1 MEKELQS
8 QKSIYIRAKRNS
20 SLCQSN
26 NIEIPDLEELI
37 KGNLFLNNNYNIVNK
52 VSIPL
57 IIVNHNSY
65 SM

>member
-8 QKSIYIRAKRNS
+8 QKSIYITAKRNS

-26 NIEIPDLEELI
+26 TIVIPDLEELI
-37 KGNLFLNNNYNIVNK
+37 NANLFLTNYNIVNQ

>member
-1 MEKELQS
+1 MKKELQS
-8 QKSIYIRAKRNS
+8 QKSIYITAKRNS

-26 NIEIPDLEELI
+26 TIVIPDLEELI
-37 KGNLFLNNNYNIVNK
+37 NANLFLTNYNIVNK

>member
-26 NIEIPDLEELI
+26 NIVVPDLEELI
-37 KGNLFLNNNYNIVNK
+37 KGNLFLNNYNIENK

>member
-26 NIEIPDLEELI
+26 NIVVPDIEQLT
-37 KGNLFLNNNYNIVNK
+37 KANLFLNNYNIENK

>member
-8 QKSIYIRAKRNS
+8 QKSIYITAKRNS

-26 NIEIPDLEELI
+26 TIVIPDLEELI
-37 KGNLFLNNNYNIVNK
+37 TANLFLTNYNIVNK

>member
-8 QKSIYIRAKRNS
+8 QKSIYITSKRNS

-26 NIEIPDLEELI
+26 TIVIPDLEELI
-37 KGNLFLNNNYNIVNK
+37 NANLFLTNYNIVNK

>member
-8 QKSIYIRAKRNS
+8 QKSIYITAKRNS
-20 SLCQSN
+20 SLYQSN
-26 NIEIPDLEELI
+26 TIVIPDLEELI
-37 KGNLFLNNNYNIVNK
+37 NANLFLTNYNIVNK

>member
-8 QKSIYIRAKRNS
+8 QKSIYITAKRNS

-26 NIEIPDLEELI
+26 TIVIPDLEELI
-37 KGNLFLNNNYNIVNK
+37 NANLFLTNYNIVNK

-57 IIVNHNSY
+57 IIVNHNTY

>member
-26 NIEIPDLEELI
+26 NIVVPDLEELI
-37 KGNLFLNNNYNIVNK
+37 KGNLFLNNYYIDNI

>member
-8 QKSIYIRAKRNS
+8 QKSIYITAKRNS

-26 NIEIPDLEELI
+26 TIVTPDLEELI
-37 KGNLFLNNNYNIVNK
+37 NANLFLTNYNIVNK

>member
-1 MEKELQS
+1 MEKELKS
-8 QKSIYIRAKRNS
+8 QKSIYITAKRNS

-26 NIEIPDLEELI
+26 TIVIPDLEELI
-37 KGNLFLNNNYNIVNK
+37 NANLFLTNYNIVNK

>member
-8 QKSIYIRAKRNS
+8 QKSIYITAKRNS

-26 NIEIPDLEELI
+26 NIVIPDLEELI
-37 KGNLFLNNNYNIVNK
+37 NANLFLTNYNIVNK

>member
-8 QKSIYIRAKRNS
+8 QKSIYITAKRNS

-26 NIEIPDLEELI
+26 TIVIPDLEELI
-37 KGNLFLNNNYNIVNK
+37 NANLFLTNYNIVNK

-57 IIVNHNSY
+57 IIVNNNSY

>member
-8 QKSIYIRAKRNS
+8 QKSIYIKAKRNS

-26 NIEIPDLEELI
+26 TIVIPDLEELI
-37 KGNLFLNNNYNIVNK
+37 NANLFLTNYNIVNK

>member
-26 NIEIPDLEELI
+26 NIVVPDLEELI
-37 KGNLFLNNNYNIVNK
+37 KANLFLNNYNIENK

>member
-8 QKSIYIRAKRNS
+8 QKSIYITAKRNS

-26 NIEIPDLEELI
+26 TIVIPDLEELI
-37 KGNLFLNNNYNIVNK
+37 NANLFLTNYNIVNK

-57 IIVNHNSY
+57 INVNHNSY

>member
-8 QKSIYIRAKRNS
+8 QKSIYITAKRNS

-26 NIEIPDLEELI
+26 TIVIPDLEELI
-37 KGNLFLNNNYNIVNK
+37 NANLFLTNYNIVNK

-65 SM
+65 FM

>member
-8 QKSIYIRAKRNS
+8 QKSIYITAKRNS

-26 NIEIPDLEELI
+26 TIVIPDLEELI
-37 KGNLFLNNNYNIVNK
+37 NANLFLTNYNIVNK

-57 IIVNHNSY
+57 IIVNHNSC

>member
-8 QKSIYIRAKRNS
+8 QKSIYITAKRNS

-26 NIEIPDLEELI
+26 TIVIPDLEELI
-37 KGNLFLNNNYNIVNK
+37 NANLFLTNYNIVNK